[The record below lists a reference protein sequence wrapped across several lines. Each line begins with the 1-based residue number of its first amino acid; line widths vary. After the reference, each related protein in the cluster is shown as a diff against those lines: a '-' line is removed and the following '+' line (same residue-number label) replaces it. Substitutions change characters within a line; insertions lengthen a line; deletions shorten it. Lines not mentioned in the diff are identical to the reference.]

1 MVGAVIAMEW
11 VPEESRFICEVL
23 GLLFWT
29 TGVVLVTPIAYL
41 MRDNT
46 WRELQIALTLCSS
59 YSLIQY
65 GTQLNRHHLIFAR
78 LFSCNILINACVFS

>member
-1 MVGAVIAMEW
+1 MVGAVLAMEW
-11 VPEESRFICEVL
+11 VPQECRFLCEVFV
-23 GLLFWT
+23 LLFWT

-46 WRELQIALTLCSS
+46 WRDFQLVLTLCSS

-65 GTQLNRHHLIFAR
+65 WYIVIHLQSIIIFLSEISLSLSS
-78 LFSCNILINACVFS
+78 LFM

>member
-1 MVGAVIAMEW
+1 MQYSYHPGSSCGGAVIAMEW

-65 GTQLNRHHLIFAR
+65 WFAPNSPS
-78 LFSCNILINACVFS
+78 LYLC